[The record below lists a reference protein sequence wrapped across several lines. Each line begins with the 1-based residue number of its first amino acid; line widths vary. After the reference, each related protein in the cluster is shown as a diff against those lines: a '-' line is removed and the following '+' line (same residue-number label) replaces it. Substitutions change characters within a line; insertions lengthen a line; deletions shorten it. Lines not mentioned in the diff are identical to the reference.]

1 MEIIEVDPR
10 DLRLLSSRNEGA
22 EPIRLHQQLA
32 EFGGSIESMPPIQV
46 LRMTDGA
53 YLIQNG
59 VTRAT
64 RAAMLHPGVKIRATV
79 EGSWPRHSRW
89 YRRLEETLP

>member
-10 DLRLLSSRNEGA
+10 DLRLLSSRHEGA
-22 EPIRLHQQLA
+22 DPTRLHQQLA
-32 EFGGSIESMPPIQV
+32 DFGRSIENMPPIHV
-46 LRMTDGA
+46 RRTPDGA
-53 YLIQNG
+53 YLIRDG

-64 RAAMLHPGVKIRATV
+64 RAAILHPGIKIKAIL
-79 EGSWPRHSRW
+79 EGTWPRHSRW

>member
-10 DLRLLSSRNEGA
+10 DLLLPACRNEGA
-22 EPIRLHQQLA
+22 EPIRLHKQLA
-32 EFGGSIESMPPIQV
+32 EFGRSIESMPPIIV
-46 LRMTDGA
+46 RRTPDGA
-53 YLIQNG
+53 FLIRNG

-64 RAAMLHPGVKIRATV
+64 RAAMLHPGVLIQAIV